1 MLLFV
6 IRKTRMCFSK
16 HLKAITNRKKID
28 IYLSNQYIKR
38 RKIGNKRKH
47 KANLMAKH
55 IHFPDNP
62 KLILKM
68 IIKTQTLRM
77 GGRIKIA

>member
-16 HLKAITNRKKID
+16 HLKATTNRKKH

-68 IIKTQTLRM
+68 IIKMQTLRM
-77 GGRIKIA
+77 EGRIKIP